1 MLIKNITT
9 KNILFIY
16 TENCEIFLYE
26 NSNNNYSYHI
36 PENKIFVIHKNCHF
50 NMYIKRTGSGV
61 LYKKLILSN
70 ECVSDIRKVYVSTL
84 GYPKIYD
91 NESFPQLNK
100 HAISIM
106 RSKKVDIEVFKELCN
121 EDIYDNKDT
130 HMLIYLFSTIESY
143 NAFITSLLFDG
154 NLVFTDKVS
163 KVISEDISRKW
174 RLSDIA
180 DKLCLS
186 EIAIRKKLEAES
198 SSFNKILTDLRMKA
212 AMDMLVEK
220 HESINIVSSA
230 VGFSSTSYFIKIFKD
245 FFGVTPKQMISF
257 LKKNVYYK

>member
-1 MLIKNITT
+1 
-9 KNILFIY
+9 
-16 TENCEIFLYE
+16 
-26 NSNNNYSYHI
+26 
-36 PENKIFVIHKNCHF
+36 
-50 NMYIKRTGSGV
+50 
-61 LYKKLILSN
+61 
-70 ECVSDIRKVYVSTL
+70 
-84 GYPKIYD
+84 
-91 NESFPQLNK
+91 
-100 HAISIM
+100 
-106 RSKKVDIEVFKELCN
+106 
-121 EDIYDNKDT
+121 
-130 HMLIYLFSTIESY
+130 
-143 NAFITSLLFDG
+143 
-154 NLVFTDKVS
+154 DKVS

-186 EIAIRKKLEAES
+186 EIAVRKKLEAES

-245 FFGVTPKQMISF
+245 FFGVTPKQMILF